1 MHTTKEIC
9 ATNDAILGVDCW
21 HFSVVY
27 FQMCHN
33 LREREQEK
41 VRKLSKEFPTVKF
54 GRVKLWIFWASKV
67 FFFFRSGWMN
77 TKWILSQIKTIEI
90 RNIYLAV
97 EREKKNHP
105 VPNDWIDGAF
115 FFELQNQNQFEW
127 MSYMLELVHFA
138 FVCVS
143 YRLRE
148 LTRLLFL
155 LRNRHIHSDASL
167 FDQPFFSLFSFISRF
182 FCVSFL
188 IFEAGFSPVDA
199 SQSILN
205 GKIFKFTWVSSL
217 TAHKRI

>member
-9 ATNDAILGVDCW
+9 ATSDAILGVDCW

-105 VPNDWIDGAF
+105 VPNEWIDGAF
-115 FFELQNQNQFEW
+115 FSRITKSKSVRMNELHAWIGSFCFRMRFVSIERAYSLAFFCW
-127 MSYMLELVHFA
+127 EIDTFIPMLHFSINHFFLSSHSSRDFFA
-138 FVCVS
+138 F
-143 YRLRE
+143 
-148 LTRLLFL
+148 LFL
-155 LRNRHIHSDASL
+155 
-167 FDQPFFSLFSFISRF
+167 
-182 FCVSFL
+182 FL
-188 IFEAGFSPVDA
+188 KPGFPP
-199 SQSILN
+199 
-205 GKIFKFTWVSSL
+205 
-217 TAHKRI
+217 

>member
-105 VPNDWIDGAF
+105 VPNEWIDGAF
-115 FFELQNQNQFEW
+115 FSRITKSKSVRMNELHAWIGSFCFRMRFVSIERAY
-127 MSYMLELVHFA
+127 SLAFFA
-138 FVCVS
+138 EKS
-143 YRLRE
+143 
-148 LTRLLFL
+148 T
-155 LRNRHIHSDASL
+155 HSFRCFTFRSTI
-167 FDQPFFSLFSFISRF
+167 FFSLLIHLEIFLRSYFFFKHFSFL
-182 FCVSFL
+182 FL
-188 IFEAGFSPVDA
+188 FLKPGFPP
-199 SQSILN
+199 
-205 GKIFKFTWVSSL
+205 
-217 TAHKRI
+217 